1 MDNSPILLSVA
12 RRLRSDE
19 VSSGNE
25 ESSGWTDIHTAAR
38 RKNLKVVQACVNN
51 DAAKR
56 DAKTA
61 DGETPLMIAA
71 LNGCLEV
78 VDWLHRRGASLREVL
93 TNGNTVVHYSAASG
107 STDTLQY
114 ILIQEGMGH
123 YVNSLNKVSTSMLT
137 ENPSRE
143 LHKNSVM

>member
-1 MDNSPILLSVA
+1 M
-12 RRLRSDE
+12 
-19 VSSGNE
+19 
-25 ESSGWTDIHTAAR
+25 H
-38 RKNLKVVQACVNN
+38 
-51 DAAKR
+51 